1 MNFSFP
7 DASVL
12 LFNPLKGITM
22 KKIIATLLAI
32 GFVLTATSTF
42 AADEMKK
49 EMSKDAMK
57 KDAPKDAM
65 KKKAEPTK

>member
-49 EMSKDAMK
+49 EMSKVK
-57 KDAPKDAM
+57 I
-65 KKKAEPTK
+65 E